1 MNMRYA
7 ELPLH
12 YGKAP
17 YWLFRR
23 MVALGKAIS
32 EVVILEY
39 GTKGFLER
47 IADPFWFQALSCV
60 LGFDW
65 HSSGTTTTTCGALKE
80 ALNESCEQYGL
91 AIAGGKGK
99 ASKKA
104 PEHIEIFSERL
115 NISDKKACEI
125 VYASRMSA
133 KVDNA
138 ALQDCYQ
145 LYHHCIFFDE
155 KGNWVVVQQGMNDE
169 TSYARRYHWN
179 GNELN
184 DFVEEPHK
192 AICCD
197 EKRNA
202 VLNLTSKRSRENKKV
217 AIDLVKE
224 SPEKLKKE
232 FMRLGSAQRTLE
244 NWNQRIRNE
253 SLVMPKNINWNAL
266 KHAYEFQPKNYE
278 EFLSIKGIGPGTVRA
293 LALISELIYGSKA
306 DWRDPVKYSF
316 AVGGKDGVPFP
327 VKKRVMDKAIEVL
340 SDAVKQAKL
349 SDYEKLQAIK
359 RLKALVP
366 D

>member
-1 MNMRYA
+1 MHCYA
-7 ELPLH
+7 DLPLH

-17 YWLFRR
+17 RWLFER
-23 MVALGKAIS
+23 MVLLAKEIGNIL
-32 EVVILEY
+32 VLEY

-47 IADPFWFQALSCV
+47 ISDPFWFQALSCT

-80 ALNESCEQYGL
+80 ALNSADVSL

-99 ASKKA
+99 VSRKTPEQVKKLG
-104 PEHIEIFSERL
+104 ETLGLKDKQIEKL
-115 NISDKKACEI
+115 
-125 VYASRMSA
+125 VYASKMSA

-138 ALQDCYQ
+138 ALQDSYT

-169 TSYARRYHWN
+169 TGYARRYHWN
-179 GNELN
+179 SSELN
-184 DFVEEPHK
+184 SFIEEPHS

-197 EKRNA
+197 EKKELA
-202 VLNLTSKRSRENKKV
+202 LNLPSKESGENRK
-217 AIDLVKE
+217 ASLDLVKE
-224 SPEKLKKE
+224 SPRKIEAHIKALAEQKTLFNWHIQPKE
-232 FMRLGSAQRTLE
+232 EHLM
-244 NWNQRIRNE
+244 
-253 SLVMPKNINWNAL
+253 MPRNINWEAL
-266 KHAYEFQPKNYE
+266 KEAYEFQPKNYE
-278 EFLSIKGIGPGTVRA
+278 EFLSIKGIGPNTVRA

-327 VKKRVMDKAIEVL
+327 VKRRVMDKAIEVL

-349 SDYEKLQAIK
+349 SNYEKLQAIK
-359 RLKALVP
+359 RLEQLVP